1 LNSLLREFGCRLP
14 KHGLADGLG
23 DFLDGHPGGEGL
35 EYHALDRLGENA
47 EELQRDRICDDF
59 ENAFDAAVANGD
71 FLEWEEVYPGAK
83 YGTLKQEVDRLW
95 ADGKV
100 VFFDMDVEGA
110 LRLKRQFGD
119 QALAVYIEAPSME
132 ILEQRLRNR
141 GTDTE
146 EKIQIRLGK
155 AALEAQRAPQFDVR
169 IVNDEL
175 DRATEALRSA
185 VDAFLTDS
193 GLDGDSATDSSSAVQ
208 PA

>member
-1 LNSLLREFGCRLP
+1 
-14 KHGLADGLG
+14 
-23 DFLDGHPGGEGL
+23 
-35 EYHALDRLGENA
+35 
-47 EELQRDRICDDF
+47 
-59 ENAFDAAVANGD
+59 
-71 FLEWEEVYPGAK
+71 
-83 YGTLKQEVDRLW
+83 
-95 ADGKV
+95 
-100 VFFDMDVEGA
+100 
-110 LRLKRQFGD
+110 
-119 QALAVYIEAPSME
+119 ME

>member
-1 LNSLLREFGCRLP
+1 VE
-14 KHGLADGLG
+14 KHGVDYY
-23 DFLDGHPGGEGL
+23 FLSTD
-35 EYHALDRLGENA
+35 
-47 EELQRDRICDDF
+47 
-59 ENAFDAAVANGD
+59 AFDAAVANGD

>member
-1 LNSLLREFGCRLP
+1 MHKLVLLSAPSGSGKTTLTRHLLEGHPEYAFSVSATSRPPRGAE
-14 KHGLADGLG
+14 KHGVDYY
-23 DFLDGHPGGEGL
+23 FLSND
-35 EYHALDRLGENA
+35 
-47 EELQRDRICDDF
+47 
-59 ENAFDAAVANGD
+59 AFDAAVANGD

-110 LRLKRQFGD
+110 LRLKRQFGE

-155 AALEAQRAPQFDVR
+155 AALEAQRAPLFDVR

-175 DRATEALRSA
+175 DRATQALRSA

-193 GLDGDSATDSSSAVQ
+193 GLDRDSASDSSSAAQ